1 LYINATNVATSTDT
15 DAMGTNSAN
24 LIIGARK
31 QGLGHFFDGQIDN
44 VMIFNRALSQV
55 EIDALYSIMVGLE
68 QRRSEPLL
76 TAIVRSDNST
86 VYIILQCFHK
96 DRPVKSKGVTSTRL
110 CVKFVMFFLE

>member
-1 LYINATNVATSTDT
+1 LNLYINATNVATSTDT

-55 EIDALYSIMVGLE
+55 EIDALYNGGAGTE
-68 QRRSEPLL
+68 
-76 TAIVRSDNST
+76 T
-86 VYIILQCFHK
+86 F
-96 DRPVKSKGVTSTRL
+96 
-110 CVKFVMFFLE
+110 